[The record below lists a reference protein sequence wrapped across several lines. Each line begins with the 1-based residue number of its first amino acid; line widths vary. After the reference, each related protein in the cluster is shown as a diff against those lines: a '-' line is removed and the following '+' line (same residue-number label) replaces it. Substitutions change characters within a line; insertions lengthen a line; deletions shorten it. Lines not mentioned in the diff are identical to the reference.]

1 MRTRPFTL
9 ALVLPLLAATAF
21 AQSAPPVTKAAKP
34 GKPQVTALLKAKLA
48 KTPFRVSDVLDD
60 VGGGRFP
67 VLYTT
72 STKHCDPHPGMSEED
87 IRAERKAGNNP
98 DICVQAVYPHL
109 GILGSSGGELSVES
123 LTDLPTTTTPSTDL
137 EGKFLWGIT
146 PVKDF
151 DGDGKPELLL
161 IYSYAGAVEPGVGTT
176 NYRELTLV
184 NLELKPTVAVN
195 VILRT
200 DPEAETLDSTDFKYK
215 FSPATAKVPM
225 LTLDGTISALDEKAD
240 EKRPRKETRVYLYDA
255 TGDKWSLVE
264 QPKPAAKAKPTA
276 GAKTK

>member
-1 MRTRPFTL
+1 MRIRLFTL
-9 ALVLPLLAATAF
+9 ALVLPLLATTAF
-21 AQSAPPVTKAAKP
+21 AQSAPPAAKAAKP
-34 GKPQVTALLKAKLA
+34 GKPQATALLKTKLA
-48 KTPFRVSDVLDD
+48 KMPFRVSDVLDD
-60 VGGGRFP
+60 IGGGRFP

-72 STKHCDPHPGMSEED
+72 SAKHCDPHPAMSEED

-109 GILGSSGGELSVES
+109 GILGSSGGELAIES
-123 LTDLPTTTTPSTDL
+123 LTDLPTATTPSTDL

-176 NYRELTLV
+176 SYRELTLI
-184 NLELKPTVAVN
+184 NLETKPTIAVN
-195 VILRT
+195 VILRAL
-200 DPEAETLDSTDFKYK
+200 PEAETLDTSDFKYK
-215 FSPATAKVPM
+215 FTPGTGAIPELV
-225 LTLDGTISALDEKAD
+225 LDGTISTLDEKAD
-240 EKRPRKETRVYLYDA
+240 EKLPRKAVRRYRYEA
-255 TGDKWSLVE
+255 ASDKWSLVE
-264 QPKPAAKAKPTA
+264 PQRPAAKAKPTA

>member
-1 MRTRPFTL
+1 MRTLRWAL

-21 AQSAPPVTKAAKP
+21 AQSAPPAAKAAKP
-34 GKPQVTALLKAKLA
+34 GKPQVTTLLKAKLA
-48 KTPFRVSDVLDD
+48 KTPFRVSDVLAD

-72 STKHCDPHPGMSEED
+72 SARHCEPLPGMSEEEL
-87 IRAERKAGNNP
+87 RAERKAGHEPEN
-98 DICVQAVYPHL
+98 CVQAVYPHL
-109 GILGSSGGELSVES
+109 GILSSSGGELSVES
-123 LTDLPTTTTPSTDL
+123 LTDLPTATTPSTDL

-176 NYRELTLV
+176 SYRELTLV
-184 NLELKPTVAVN
+184 NLEAKPTIAVN
-195 VILRT
+195 AILRAL
-200 DPEAETLDSTDFKYK
+200 PEAETLDTSDFKYK
-215 FSPATAKVPM
+215 FTPSAGTIPELV
-225 LTLDGTISALDEKAD
+225 LDGTISTLDEKAD
-240 EKRPRKETRVYLYDA
+240 EKLPRKAVRRYRYEA
-255 TGDKWSLVE
+255 ASDKWSLVE
-264 QPKPAAKAKPTA
+264 PPKPAAKAKPTA